1 MTTNR
6 ITALFCLCGFA
17 TIMTKMR
24 ADTWDKKTVFTFSA
38 PVEIPGQV
46 LPAGT
51 YVFKLLNSSSTRNV
65 VQVFNKDENH
75 LIGTFITIPDYEM
88 KFPDK
93 PLIRFEERP
102 AGTPEAIKSWFYP
115 GDNYG
120 NEFVYPK
127 ARAVELANQSRQ
139 NVPSMPSEL
148 ALNTKQATAQQND
161 QQAQQMKDAPLKA
174 EKPSG
179 DEVEV
184 AAVFVIAEAAVAVTA
199 VPVAV
204 PVAALVP
211 RDTPTELPATASPL
225 PAIGLTGLLSL
236 ATGIALRERSC
247 QPGQ

>member
-6 ITALFCLCGFA
+6 IAALLCLCGFA
-17 TIMTKMR
+17 TIMTNMR

-46 LPAGT
+46 VPAGT

-65 VQVFNKDENH
+65 AQVFNKDEHH

-88 KFPDK
+88 KTPDK

-127 ARAVELANQSRQ
+127 ARAVELA
-139 NVPSMPSEL
+139 
-148 ALNTKQATAQQND
+148 
-161 QQAQQMKDAPLKA
+161 
-174 EKPSG
+174 
-179 DEVEV
+179 
-184 AAVFVIAEAAVAVTA
+184 
-199 VPVAV
+199 
-204 PVAALVP
+204 
-211 RDTPTELPATASPL
+211 
-225 PAIGLTGLLSL
+225 
-236 ATGIALRERSC
+236 
-247 QPGQ
+247 